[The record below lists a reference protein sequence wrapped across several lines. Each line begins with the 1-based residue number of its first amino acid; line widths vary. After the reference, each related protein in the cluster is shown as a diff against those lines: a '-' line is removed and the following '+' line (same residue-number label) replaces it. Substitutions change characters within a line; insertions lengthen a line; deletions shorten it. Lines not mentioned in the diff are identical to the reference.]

1 MKYSPL
7 VSSLHWSTG
16 CLVVPFTGYR
26 PEKERQDFL
35 LHWDHSLVG
44 KGNTV
49 KQNQITS
56 ECKRHEDIA
65 AGCGTKEHQDK
76 GRQGHQR
83 RPLWLANLLWDDLWA
98 GPPWPPS
105 VWFSTSILSNQSAYV
120 FLITG
125 LGSWVHK
132 WLLLAPKDEKK
143 SLYSE
148 TKGDFSFLPAVRLY
162 QRLQRPWLLL
172 AVIWLMPQDSPKSL
186 LFVYTPD
193 GFVQLLFC
201 PHSSQTCW
209 ENKSNRSQILF

>member
-1 MKYSPL
+1 M
-7 VSSLHWSTG
+7 
-16 CLVVPFTGYR
+16 GYR

-56 ECKRHEDIA
+56 ACKQHEDIT
-65 AGCGTKEHQDK
+65 AGCETKEHQGK
-76 GRQGHQR
+76 GRQGHQW
-83 RPLWLANLLWDDLWA
+83 RPLWLANLLRDDLWA

-105 VWFSTSILSNQSAYV
+105 VWLSTSISSNQSAYV

-143 SLYSE
+143 SLYSK
-148 TKGDFSFLPAVRLY
+148 TKGDFSFFSLLSDSIKGSNGLDCCWLSSCSCVRTTPRVCYLCVRQMDSHNCCSALIQVRLVEKTKAISLRFSFSQDRGQK
-162 QRLQRPWLLL
+162 QRL
-172 AVIWLMPQDSPKSL
+172 
-186 LFVYTPD
+186 
-193 GFVQLLFC
+193 
-201 PHSSQTCW
+201 
-209 ENKSNRSQILF
+209 